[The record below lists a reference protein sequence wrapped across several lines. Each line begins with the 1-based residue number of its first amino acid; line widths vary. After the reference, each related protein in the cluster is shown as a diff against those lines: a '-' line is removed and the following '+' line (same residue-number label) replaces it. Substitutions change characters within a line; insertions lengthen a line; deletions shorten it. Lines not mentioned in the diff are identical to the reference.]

1 MNQTLQEITFIFGP
15 PESVS
20 ENNSYD
26 KFLEVSKSKKLT
38 FCEVY
43 KDYLEHSIKDNALFE
58 SILREVLDKDL
69 SFKKYF
75 FSFMTT
81 SSNDNQY
88 KKFFTENNKHV
99 NIPTL
104 TIYPNEITYSDGRAL
119 DFDFNDEY
127 VEICSGLLANL
138 FRLDWIRNF
147 YV

>member
-1 MNQTLQEITFIFGP
+1 MNQTLQDITFIFGP

-20 ENNSYD
+20 ENNRYD
-26 KFLEVSKSKKLT
+26 ELLEMSKSKKLT

-43 KDYLEHSIKDNALFE
+43 KDYLEHSIKDNAVLELIF
-58 SILREVLDKDL
+58 REVLDKDL
-69 SFKKYF
+69 SFNKYF
-75 FSFMTT
+75 FSSMTT
-81 SSNDNQY
+81 SSNDNQN
-88 KKFFTENNKHV
+88 KKFFTENNKHI

-127 VEICSGLLANL
+127 VEICSGLIGNI

-147 YV
+147 SV